1 MFFGVRKLT
10 QSAMRL
16 FFVHKSNMY
25 LLSSVWFQWR
35 QHLVVRPEHWPPI
48 EQSLHLLMKFFVLF
62 IIRNQNIGS
71 TSHSWRVRRT
81 PFLLRLLTHWFHNA
95 KVCAVFFLPK
105 KRGTAGSSTKWR
117 RLRTDWGREFHTVL
131 MTRQCATAPIW
142 LVVRRAKFASAKVRH
157 VTRECELLITGQEIA
172 GLKEGLGV
180 VVLAL

>member
-35 QHLVVRPEHWPPI
+35 QRLVVRPEHWPPI
-48 EQSLHLLMKFFVLF
+48 EQSLHLLIKFFVLF

-95 KVCAVFFLPK
+95 KVWAVFFLPK

-131 MTRQCATAPIW
+131 TAPIW
-142 LVVRRAKFASAKVRH
+142 LVVRRGKFASAKVRH
-157 VTRECELLITGQEIA
+157 ATRECELLITGQEIA